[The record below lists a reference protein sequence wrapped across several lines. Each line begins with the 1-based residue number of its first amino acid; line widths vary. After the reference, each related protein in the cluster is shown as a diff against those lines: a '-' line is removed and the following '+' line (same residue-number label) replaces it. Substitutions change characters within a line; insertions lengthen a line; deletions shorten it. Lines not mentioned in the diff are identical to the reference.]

1 MLLNRLLM
9 QKLAGK
15 TFKAHGKVTLG
26 KGSKTIDLLFECVR
40 REEDWENRF
49 AERMNFYK
57 DFYNN
62 FVPGDSGFMV
72 IPQLILVCEDDKHM
86 VETLREIISKNLI
99 IDKIKLY
106 FTTDLKQNSTTLDKS
121 LTEFVKDEATG
132 KYKAINIEF
141 KVLA

>member
-1 MLLNRLLM
+1 
-9 QKLAGK
+9 
-15 TFKAHGKVTLG
+15 
-26 KGSKTIDLLFECVR
+26 
-40 REEDWENRF
+40 
-49 AERMNFYK
+49 
-57 DFYNN
+57 
-62 FVPGDSGFMV
+62 MV